1 MKTGKRL
8 FSERFTLQTILS
20 ANEVISRINKGI
32 LPRDAWKR
40 RKEFPDMNRPYQGST
55 GVNSFEIS
63 KIAGYRKEIFHPLIS
78 GNLYPEGNK
87 TTIYVRMRP
96 FVMVRF
102 VFFAWLVF
110 MGLTCLAIIYLLVFR
125 TGRIDFNINSLY
137 LAAPFLAFILVW
149 FMALGEFKSECRK
162 SKQFLTTLLDASEI
176 T

>member
-1 MKTGKRL
+1 
-8 FSERFTLQTILS
+8 
-20 ANEVISRINKGI
+20 
-32 LPRDAWKR
+32 
-40 RKEFPDMNRPYQGST
+40 
-55 GVNSFEIS
+55 
-63 KIAGYRKEIFHPLIS
+63 
-78 GNLYPEGNK
+78 
-87 TTIYVRMRP
+87 MRP

-162 SKQFLTTLLDASEI
+162 SKQFLTTLLDACEI